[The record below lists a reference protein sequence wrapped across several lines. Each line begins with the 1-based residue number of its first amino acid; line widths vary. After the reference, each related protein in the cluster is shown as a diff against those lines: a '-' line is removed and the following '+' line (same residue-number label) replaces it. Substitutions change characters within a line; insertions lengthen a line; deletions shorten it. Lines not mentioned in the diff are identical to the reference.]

1 MADVDTISS
10 SSTSQ
15 MIQIFM
21 VFCCKTNKKNT
32 YLEALLFPWEDLII
46 C

>member
-1 MADVDTISS
+1 MSDVDTISS

-21 VFCCKTNKKNT
+21 VFCCKTNKKKT
-32 YLEALLFPWEDLII
+32 LI
-46 C
+46 